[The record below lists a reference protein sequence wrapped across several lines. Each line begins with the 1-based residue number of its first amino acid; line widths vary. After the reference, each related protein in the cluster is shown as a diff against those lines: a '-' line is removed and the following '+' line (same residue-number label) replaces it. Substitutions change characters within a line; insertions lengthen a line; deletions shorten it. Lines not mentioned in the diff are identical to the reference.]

1 MIHWFCKNCKRLSL
15 SLLLVL
21 LVGSFVFISDAE
33 SRRGC
38 CSHRGGVVEYTCPD
52 GINVGYRCR
61 DGSPLSEKC
70 APYYPSCPKETTY
83 QSPKPQPLPKD
94 KPKLKDKSERF
105 YQNVWCKQHDGETE
119 EILSDRTI
127 CDCLTST
134 HAVEVDF
141 ARKWKEAIRQSLHY
155 SRQTGKRAGIVLIL
169 ETPKDRKYWDRLKS
183 TIKSK
188 ELRIDTWC
196 IGPGCR

>member
-1 MIHWFCKNCKRLSL
+1 MKRMKKTILI
-15 SLLLVL
+15 LLL
-21 LVGSFVFISDAE
+21 FVFVVLVPGLSY
-33 SRRGC
+33 SR
-38 CSHRGGVVEYTCPD
+38 
-52 GINVGYRCR
+52 
-61 DGSPLSEKC
+61 
-70 APYYPSCPKETTY
+70 
-83 QSPKPQPLPKD
+83 
-94 KPKLKDKSERF
+94 SERF

-119 EILSDRTI
+119 VVLSDRTR

-183 TIKSK
+183 EIRRRRLSIT
-188 ELRIDTWC
+188 TWC
-196 IGPGCR
+196 IGAGCP